1 MRVVST
7 RLERKMS
14 RCFSNVKRET
24 AAINQRGIPVCF
36 RTGFRRKGGAFQVHD
51 SWEVSRYEKSIRHPL
66 HTPPTSP
73 PFFPPLLLPRLR
85 NHSPTFYPPIF
96 FLFFFSPF
104 LFLSQS
110 SLEHRLRA
118 FQIFR
123 SWENFWKSIELFE
136 RVCWKVQ
143 VRRKKQFIEG

>member
-1 MRVVST
+1 MST

-66 HTPPTSP
+66 HIPPTSP

-85 NHSPTFYPPIF
+85 NHSPTFYPFYPIF
-96 FLFFFSPF
+96 FLFFFLPLPF
-104 LFLSQS
+104 LVPVLSRASSESILDFQVLGEFL
-110 SLEHRLRA
+110 E
-118 FQIFR
+118 I
-123 SWENFWKSIELFE
+123 N
-136 RVCWKVQ
+136 RVV
-143 VRRKKQFIEG
+143 